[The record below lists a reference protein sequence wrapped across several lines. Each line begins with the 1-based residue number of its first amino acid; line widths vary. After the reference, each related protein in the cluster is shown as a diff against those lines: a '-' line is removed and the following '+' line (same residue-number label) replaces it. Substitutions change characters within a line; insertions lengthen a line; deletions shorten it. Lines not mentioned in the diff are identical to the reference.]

1 MFQVL
6 HQLDTTGVHLHVAR
20 HLPHPPQL
28 QDLQGDQV
36 FKIAFKKY
44 FHPKMEFF
52 VFLNI
57 LDISEVSSMFK
68 RIFVMK
74 CNSKYEKDPFN
85 YLLTKCS
92 MLPSS
97 KEVLLKKIALRD

>member
-1 MFQVL
+1 M
-6 HQLDTTGVHLHVAR
+6 
-20 HLPHPPQL
+20 LPVTFL
-28 QDLQGDQV
+28 ILLNY
-36 FKIAFKKY
+36 KIFRGIRCLKLNLRNTE
-44 FHPKMEFF
+44 MEFF

-57 LDISEVSSMFK
+57 LDISEVPSVFE

-74 CNSKYEKDPFN
+74 CNSKYEKAPFN
-85 YLLTKCS
+85 YMLTKCS